1 METNKFPLMYKGYI
15 IKRCSNGKLSAY
27 SYNTDYFINPL
38 YDTFDKLK
46 IIIDA
51 LK

>member
-1 METNKFPLMYKGYI
+1 MEKRNYPLMYNGYI
-15 IKRCSNGKLSAY
+15 IRKCSNGKLSAY
-27 SYNTDYFINPL
+27 SYKTDYFINPL
-38 YDTFDKLK
+38 YDTFDALK